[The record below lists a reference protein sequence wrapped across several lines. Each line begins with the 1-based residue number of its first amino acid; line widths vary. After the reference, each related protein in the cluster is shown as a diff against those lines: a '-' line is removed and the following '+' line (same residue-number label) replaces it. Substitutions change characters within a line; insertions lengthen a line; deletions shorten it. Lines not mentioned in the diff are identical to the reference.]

1 VNGVVPLSI
10 QWRRGLVHMRW
21 SACLSALVLACFAL
35 PARGALTPESPEVK
49 AAVAKAVAFLATDG
63 ANDPRI
69 GAQAMAGLA
78 LLKSEAP
85 HDHPRILQAVQ
96 SIRQGLNDDSL
107 RTDMY
112 SLAMAIIF
120 LVNADRDRYEYDIEK
135 LLKLQGETQKPNGAW
150 GYHNAFFGDTSMTQ
164 YAVLSMWEATE
175 AGFDIP
181 MDRWEQVANWL
192 LRTQDPSGAFGYQAI
207 DPGNF
212 TQVLQPETRLSMCSA
227 GSGSLY
233 ICSDRFGLVNL
244 GPRDKRKPEDSLPD
258 ALKPVGKR
266 RQRPDRKGTRNVD
279 SRRMERARDAA
290 DEHMDRNFAI
300 EVDKYPHYY
309 LYTMERYQSFREAA
323 SGRIAQDSEWYD
335 AGVRYLLAKQG
346 TRGEWDNQCGVMSDT
361 AFSVLFMVRST
372 RKAITRARYYGGGTL
387 VGGRGLPHGEGSAL
401 LRQGRIKRQATAGP
415 ADELFAAMD
424 DPDNELYFRAIED
437 LEELSFEADIEDLDS
452 MAAQLKRL
460 VSDGP
465 VEARVAAV
473 RGLARTRNL
482 DHAPTLIFALDDPD
496 AEVFREAAAGLR
508 LMSRRLKAPAPP
520 AAPSEKER
528 QDEIR
533 IWQDWYRSIRP
544 GATFDAL
551 SLP

>member
-1 VNGVVPLSI
+1 MNGVVPLLASR
-10 QWRRGLVHMRW
+10 RRGLLHMRS
-21 SACLSALVLACFAL
+21 SACLAALILGCLAL
-35 PARGALTPESPEVK
+35 PARSAFTPDSPEVK

-85 HDHPRILQAVQ
+85 HDHPRIIQAVQ

-112 SLAMAIIF
+112 SLAMSIIF

-150 GYHNAFFGDTSMTQ
+150 GYHNALFGDTSMTQ

-175 AGFDIP
+175 AGFDVP
-181 MDRWEQVANWL
+181 VERWEQVANWL
-192 LRTQDPSGAFGYQAI
+192 LRTQDPSGGFGYQAI

-212 TQVLQPETRLSMCSA
+212 TQVMQSETPLCMCTA
-227 GSGSLY
+227 GSGALY

-244 GPRDKRKPEDSLPD
+244 GPRDEKKPEDSLPD

-266 RQRPDRKGTRNVD
+266 RHRPDRKGTRNVD
-279 SRRMERARDAA
+279 SRRMERARENA
-290 DEHMDRNFAI
+290 DEYMDRKFNV
-300 EVDKYPHYY
+300 EVDKYQFYY
-309 LYTMERYQSFREAA
+309 LYTLERYQSFREAA
-323 SGRIAQDSEWYD
+323 AGRVGQDADWYD

-346 TRGEWDNQCGVMSDT
+346 SRGEWDNLCGVTADT

-372 RKAITRARYYGGGTL
+372 RKAITKARYFGGGTL

-401 LRQGRIKRQATAGP
+401 LRQGRIKRQATAGT

-424 DPDNELYFRAIED
+424 DPDNEHYFRAIED
-437 LEELSFEADIEDLDS
+437 LEELSFDADIADLDS
-452 MAAQLKRL
+452 MAAQLKKL

-482 DHAPTLIFALDDPD
+482 DHVPTLIFALEDPD

-508 LMSRRLKAPAPP
+508 LISRRLNAKTPP
-520 AAPSEKER
+520 AAPSDKER

-533 IWQDWYRSIRP
+533 TWQDWYRSIRP
-544 GATFDAL
+544 GATFDSL
-551 SLP
+551 SPP